1 MKYILTFIL
10 VIVLITGC
18 SSGVDNANQTS
29 TPTPP
34 VNTGATPT
42 NTETVMPHDFNAFY
56 CQTEGAPDNINT
68 RPNIIVL
75 RNETELSLYANKI
88 NSCDLDKYD
97 AYYFSNYILI
107 IARITEGSISIWHN
121 VAAVETIGDTTT
133 VYLERLLPLDG
144 TDDGANWHII
154 IEAPIECDVDHFELK
169 ISDYR
174 TAIDKLGITTGNT
187 MHIGLYSRRY
197 GANTYIPEL
206 GETISECSEHFDPDD
221 VLENLIVAEWNDN
234 FQINVYLDYC
244 SIGDFRIYDETLE
257 NYVQSDTLDI
267 SLFEKPGTYII
278 RFIATWTLGT
288 KHGADQPDTVS
299 DEYFFSLVVGEE
311 DFQ

>member
-18 SSGVDNANQTS
+18 SGGDNTDPAPTPSVNTES
-29 TPTPP
+29 TPID
-34 VNTGATPT
+34 
-42 NTETVMPHDFNAFY
+42 TETVMPHDFNAFS
-56 CQTEGAPDNINT
+56 CRTDGAVDNIKT
-68 RPNIIVL
+68 PPDIIVF
-75 RNETELSLYANKI
+75 RNETELSSYANKI

-121 VAAVETIGDTTT
+121 VAALETIGNTTT
-133 VYLERLLPLDG
+133 VYLERLLPLERLDEE
-144 TDDGANWHII
+144 ANWHII
-154 IEAPIECDVDHFELK
+154 IEAPIECDVDNIELK
-169 ISDYR
+169 VSDYH
-174 TAIDKLGITTGNT
+174 TVIDKLSISTGNT

-197 GANTYIPEL
+197 SANTYVPKVGRAIC
-206 GETISECSEHFDPDD
+206 ECSEHFDSDE

-244 SIGDFRIYDETLE
+244 SIGDFRVYDETLE
-257 NYVQSDTLDI
+257 NYSVQSDTLDI

-299 DEYFFSLVVGEE
+299 DEYFFSLDVGEE